1 MLFAWIPDVL
11 PAQWQQPAAVSST
24 ATPAASTTE
33 YAPYFYTWGW
43 GNPAYPFA
51 GIADLH
57 KKTGLRAVTLA
68 FVLSTG
74 GCAPTRE
81 IHQHLGDVDAF
92 RGAGG
97 KLKASFGGAS
107 GTYLEMACSDS
118 ASLADAIGTFVDQTG
133 ITDLDFD
140 VEQSGA
146 MTAAVNQRRAQALK
160 TVQDRKGARIALTLA
175 ASPAGV
181 KPPGLD
187 VLEALVQAG
196 VKITRVNLMTMNYDA
211 PDHAQSTV
219 ADLAISSLTAAKTQ
233 LQLVITGLTDTD
245 AWSMLGATPMIGQNG
260 ASGRFFTLADA
271 QALATFAR
279 HRRLGLLSFWA
290 INRDQP
296 GPGPLGTHS
305 RSQPHP
311 FAFHDIFKTVT
322 R

>member
-24 ATPAASTTE
+24 AAPAAGATE

-43 GNPAYPFA
+43 GNPAYPFTSL
-51 GIADLH
+51 ADLH
-57 KKTGLRAVTLA
+57 RKTGLRAVTLA

-74 GCAPTRE
+74 GCAPSRE
-81 IHQHLGDVDAF
+81 IHQHLGDTDAF
-92 RGAGG
+92 RRAGG

-107 GTYLEMACSDS
+107 GTYLEMACPDS
-118 ASLADAIGTFVDQTG
+118 ASLADAIGTFIERTG

-140 VEQSGA
+140 VEQTGA
-146 MTAAVNQRRAQALK
+146 MTAAVNQRRAEALK
-160 TVQDRKGARIALTLA
+160 TVQNRKGAQIGLTLA
-175 ASPAGV
+175 ASPAGIKPEGIDVV
-181 KPPGLD
+181 K
-187 VLEALVQAG
+187 ALIQAG
-196 VKITRVNLMTMNYDA
+196 VKLTRVNLMTMNYDA
-211 PDHAQSTV
+211 PDLAQRT
-219 ADLAISSLTAAKTQ
+219 LAELAASSLTAAKAQ
-233 LQLVITGLTDTD
+233 LQLVITGLSDTE
-245 AWSMLGATPMIGQNG
+245 AWSLLGATPMIGQNG

-296 GPGPLGTHS
+296 GSGPLATHS